1 MIPNFHI
8 LGAPKSGTSAMCA
21 YLDDHPSVFMS
32 DPKETMFWASDYPG
46 IQKQMPGLKT
56 MDDYLRLFSKS
67 TDEHSIVGEA
77 TTYYLMSSVAVQRIL
92 EFNPDSRFLVMLRN
106 PIDFAPAFHNEK
118 RFDRIEDV
126 ADFDTAWDL
135 QQERA
140 AGRRIPA
147 SCCQPEFLQ
156 YGNVGAFGSQV
167 TQLQKLVASDKLK
180 IILFDD
186 FAANTR
192 ATYVEVLDF
201 LGVPDDGRTEFPRVN
216 ERKAPRYQSLNALY
230 HTNNHFLR
238 FIVHGV
244 RSRAKHIAP
253 LRKLWKSVES
263 KPREKTKISEQTRLK
278 LAAFFED
285 EIRLL
290 SDALGRNLDH
300 WLVSSSEPPGPES
313 NADEPKITS
322 GSGMRTCET

>member
-21 YLDDHPSVFMS
+21 YLDDHPNVFMS

-56 MDDYLRLFSKS
+56 MDDYLKLFSNC
-67 TDEHSIVGEA
+67 TEEHSIVGEA
-77 TTYYLMSSVAVQRIL
+77 TTYYLMSSVAVRHIL

-126 ADFDTAWDL
+126 ADFNTAWDL

-140 AGRRIPA
+140 AGRHIPP

-167 TQLQKLVASDKLK
+167 TQLKKLVDPDKLE

-186 FAANTR
+186 FTADTR
-192 ATYVEVLDF
+192 ATYVQILNFLD
-201 LGVPDDGRTEFPRVN
+201 LQDDGRTEFPRVN
-216 ERKAPRYQSLNALY
+216 ERKAPRFQSLNALY
-230 HTNNHFLR
+230 HTNNSLLR
-238 FIVHGV
+238 HIVHGV
-244 RSRAKHIAP
+244 RSRARHIAP
-253 LRKLWKSVES
+253 LRNLWKAVES
-263 KPREKTKISEQTRLK
+263 KPREKTKLSAQTRSK
-278 LAAFFED
+278 LVEYFED

-290 SDALGRNLDH
+290 SDSLGRDLSH
-300 WLVSSSEPPGPES
+300 WLDPDPNAVECPETTQ
-313 NADEPKITS
+313 IT
-322 GSGMRTCET
+322 GTRACET

>member
-21 YLDDHPSVFMS
+21 YLDDHPNVFMS

-56 MDDYLRLFSKS
+56 MDDYLKLFSNC
-67 TDEHSIVGEA
+67 TEEHSIVGEA
-77 TTYYLMSSVAVQRIL
+77 TTYYLMSSVAVRHIL

-126 ADFDTAWDL
+126 ADFNTAWDL

-140 AGRRIPA
+140 AGHHIPP

-167 TQLQKLVASDKLK
+167 TQLKKLVDPDKLE

-186 FAANTR
+186 FTADTR
-192 ATYVEVLDF
+192 ATYVQILNFLD
-201 LGVPDDGRTEFPRVN
+201 LQDDGRTEFPRVN
-216 ERKAPRYQSLNALY
+216 ERKAPRFQSLNALY
-230 HTNNHFLR
+230 HTNNSLLR
-238 FIVHGV
+238 HIVHGV
-244 RSRAKHIAP
+244 RSRARHIAP
-253 LRKLWKSVES
+253 LRNLWKAVES
-263 KPREKTKISEQTRLK
+263 KPREKTKLSAQTRSK
-278 LAAFFED
+278 LVEYFED

-290 SDALGRNLDH
+290 SDSLGRDLSH
-300 WLVSSSEPPGPES
+300 WLDPDPNAVECPETTQ
-313 NADEPKITS
+313 IT
-322 GSGMRTCET
+322 GTRACET